1 MSSAGGAGA
10 PIRRMLLGTEG
21 GLRPGRRPQ
30 TPGAWSAGRVLLV
43 FRRRG
48 CLMSQILV
56 DIPTFPMMVFRLGLF
71 WAIFPVYGLESLFQG
86 IAEARLLEGICS
98 GKAMRSRSMGLES

>member
-1 MSSAGGAGA
+1 VLRLDGCCLEQKVGYGRHAA
-10 PIRRMLLGTEG
+10 PKHRE
-21 GLRPGRRPQ
+21 P
-30 TPGAWSAGRVLLV
+30 WSAGRVLLV

-56 DIPTFPMMVFRLGLF
+56 DIPPFPMMVFRLGLF
-71 WAIFPVYGLESLFQG
+71 WAIFSVYGLESLFQG